1 MLGGTFGESMILVD
15 VGKPVN
21 GDDVLAEKDRVID
34 LDVTEGH
41 FGDTADAGHIIQF
54 GQIDNVDLSV
64 SQPPSGSA
72 FEVNDKGTGG
82 YEVRLAA
89 AMTVDIETLTLTVT
103 ATCVSNSERI
113 CVSPTTITVEVTF
126 NRIAN
131 VNQTAKSWVFDL
143 DMNQLVGLN
152 LPSEYNLTSGNATGR
167 TFKVAAGSYPLPT
180 TGEIPSTEESCT
192 ALGGRTVTES
202 GAEICLDYTFSN
214 SKARTNEG
222 GGCVL
227 SGSAAGTECAV
238 AFAAVRT
245 CNLADKK
252 PALDNSNCVAQ
263 ACLGG
268 EHAVGGKCPAF
279 SSFVVDAVSD
289 ELEHNLAANI
299 ADRDDREPVALGV
312 GEHRL
317 TVEMTH
323 ANLLGTYTLE
333 AVVNVTKGTLPPS
346 FGLAGGTSDDVDVA
360 AGYTGEIYRGGVT
373 KDGRVIDLAA
383 APSGFSA
390 VLEDDGR
397 TFVIEV
403 SDGIDSGSKSP
414 VFMLTVNHSN
424 RNRAGNYNNKDQA
437 LTLSVKA
444 LDNSVVELQEISN
457 GYTDTQVYNFA
468 VAYANGDYAGAKFTE
483 VDNSPHFVVSES
495 GVVGTTPATQ
505 SAPALALT
513 AGTYAITVQATDE
526 SVPPSFYGTAILTLS
541 LTVVADPGAGEYVTD
556 LNPVVFVAAGHTGAV
571 YTMTVNHTYTL
582 TNYGVETANANLAG
596 AFDSAGADGQG
607 VVVFSIPGALD
618 ANEQALVV
626 TMEAICPAD
635 ETSSNGIADFCT
647 AGAVAATL
655 TLTLKV
661 VPVNTPTPMT
671 AEPVYGDTSF
681 AHQVVLPWI
690 SEEGRPG
697 GSSTPRGNYPLDQ
710 LNVVLAGVNPNEAVG
725 KFVLEG
731 DMVKFAAGNLPEPGA
746 YTLTVHITHATD
758 TNGLAGGF
766 VGTVVLTISISV
778 GVVPTDDPRGIKGVL
793 AADRIGPV
801 AGNPPEAAP
810 IYVFVPHGEQDF
822 DNGKT
827 PAVPLFSLTVSDV
840 DISVEIV
847 GDLPQQPANSPYTL
861 SVSADKRAILVFRTA
876 DPLKAAGSS
885 ETIPAIDISFTVR
898 ATGENASRYADN
910 VQQFHMSAEQFVE
923 PVVGP
928 LPERGDTDAN
938 GALVD
943 LSRINIAS
951 DGAESQGKTTYG
963 DFTPT
968 FSEMGAVAGFS
979 VSPEGVVSVADLT
992 AVGSHTY
999 TVQAVSAGFRGV
1011 ALFTVSVKVGKLGD
1025 VKFNNQRLI
1034 VGNGVELDDITHD
1047 TEGPDKDQLFKVNM
1061 VYHGERRGLHWIY
1074 GDKYYE
1080 NENDFKNDVSRAGLS
1095 NDDSDWYSRNIC
1107 ETMGNGGGGSP
1118 TTWRLPTLIEMA
1130 GGVLPDGQTN
1140 FVAKVAGSDVASA
1153 LGVFEIDGLTTNVP
1167 ETVNLSVQAVNTG
1180 DEAALSSAANLGYFA
1195 GLFNASDDA
1204 TKGYAAHVYYDSEVR
1219 VSDATAGL
1227 GRVVCVHATDEHEE
1241 TAVWAELSVDNSANN
1256 AMLTMD
1262 SKTSNVT
1269 AGVKLGLGLFTA
1281 RNQDEPQAVA
1291 DPAADAFSVSRLDT
1305 HSGFVITPV
1314 AVIGGVSPEVSVPSD
1329 ANSADIPETGTYTL
1343 SASFAPAGDYVGFA
1357 QRDFGKDLIGA
1368 DEGQFDLVRLTVN
1381 WTKPPVFKGVVA
1393 LASRTITATA
1403 INRISG
1409 GNVEGNMVY
1418 YGDVGGLHVM
1428 VSRNVMPSHPGV
1440 GPRLCEDGGG
1450 NWRNPTLSELGMLM
1464 SGMNVSALSL
1474 TVEIDKT
1481 NENIS
1486 PSDGSNPEKRGAAE
1500 KLGIGAP
1507 GVDDMGAPTDAE
1519 AGQDETHNFSLTF
1532 PPTSDAQDGIAMAFD
1547 IREGNPDYAH
1557 YEAAFAAHEFR
1568 ALSGLHGNDGE
1579 PLVFALNTGEQQ
1591 ASLKDDGSSSAAAVC
1606 VSEINA
1612 ATYDTAGAHNQ
1623 LAGVR
1628 IDDGSG
1634 KVLLTVE
1641 AIPANF
1647 SANAPAYTITARAF
1661 YFNDVLGPPNPRA
1674 VKIEDLTGLELSA
1687 NITNNTAFSLTV
1699 DTVNTNGEIVIMF
1712 GDTDPGSN
1720 PEVEIAV
1727 KPPLG
1732 QPIILTVK
1740 FLSASGIG
1748 FAGTPVLVTADQVP
1762 LLNIAETTD
1771 PVASPRDRGG
1781 ETKLSTLPRV
1791 DMAYGGQSRGL
1802 HWMFGNAYYT
1812 TPQQIAND
1820 TPDSGLQARQAW
1832 FSKPICDQGN
1842 TGGNNSANWR
1852 LPTLIEMAGGVLPI
1866 SVTGTE
1872 ITARVNSF
1880 GQSGQSGTRNLDTF
1894 EIIGAPKVNFLTLTV
1909 NGRNTDDAGP
1919 LPPEDHNTGYF
1930 VELFNAAQN
1939 ETGGYRGYPAHVH
1952 YYSSNGV
1959 EEIRISQETEGKV
1972 VCVREVSNSYVKPPV
1987 WAEVSVDNRT
1997 GNSILTLS
2005 VAAAKATANVKMGLG
2020 LFTVRGRETP
2030 EAVADPAVS
2039 DFALARLDNHLAFII
2054 SPVTV
2059 SGGVSPEVTAPSDAA
2074 SYPETGIY
2082 TLSVTF
2088 APAGEKY
2095 VGFAQRDFGK
2105 TSYNETDE
2113 SQFDVVRLTVDWT
2126 KPAESVTQTP
2136 VSADFHFAGTEI
2148 EYFEDVATV
2157 PGINDRTAGSAVNV
2171 DMKYYGDVGGLRVMY
2186 SQNAYGFNGESYGS
2200 RLCAAGNV
2208 SGESTG
2214 WRNPT
2219 ISELGMLLTGPS
2231 VTVLTMT
2238 VSDSGYGAPR
2248 YRYNQLPLS
2257 GERGPAAGYAGMPGN
2272 AGDRTHVLE
2281 FTFPGTSDDGMIA
2294 ELRPDYDAS
2303 AFGEVDENE
2312 LFRVK
2317 SGLYDNAGEPLGLV
2331 VKTASPSETSLD
2343 VYAPGLAVCVQEIT
2357 GYDATKHNQ
2366 LAGIRF
2372 EAEGDAHGVP
2382 ADGDIAL
2389 SVSAITV
2396 SGVSFSANA
2405 AVFTLTAK
2413 AFIFDDVE
2421 AGDKHPE
2428 VIIKD
2433 LTTNLSLSVGLT
2445 GANAASFALATSD
2458 GTDSGSDMI
2467 VISYGATDPG
2477 AKYTV
2482 EIEVKPPLGAKV
2494 ILTVEFDTAVP
2505 VVPIAF
2511 AGTPVALSMSV
2522 RVLSITATEDPVSGS
2537 PGRGTKVDKLEGVEM
2552 VYHGESRGLH
2562 WMVGDKYYETEG
2574 ERDGTE
2580 RADGSLKANEAWFSV
2595 PICVTKGNSG
2605 DNSDNWR
2612 LPTLIEL
2619 AGGVLPATET
2629 GTEIVARVNGVFES
2643 GNPALDA
2650 FDIVGLATKVNF
2662 LTLTVKAKTGDD
2674 DKGQLPEST
2683 NPNNGYFAGMFNA
2696 GPVDERQRGYPA
2708 HVHYD
2713 DTGNEVEISRGGG
2726 AGKVVCVREAESTPP
2741 YSKPPVW
2748 AEVSVDNRTGNSI
2761 LTLSVTA
2768 AKVTANVK
2776 MGLGLFTV
2784 RGRETP
2790 EAVADP
2796 AVSDFSLARLDSHS
2810 AFIITPVTVSGGVS
2824 PEVTAPSDGASA
2836 PDTGIYTLSVT
2847 FAPAGEKYVGYA
2859 QRDFGKTSYNS
2870 TDESQFDVVR
2880 LTVDWTKPAVAL
2892 DNSFDFGDTTIDAAD
2907 GVAVVTVTNRTFT
2920 GSGSIEMKYYGDVG
2934 GLRVMYSTQD
2944 PLLNAGAG
2952 SAYGP
2957 HLCAAGG
2964 ANWRNPTL
2972 TELAMLLTGPTAT
2985 GLTLTVQ
2992 NSGEIKAGEVK
3003 GGDGASAG
3011 LSNGMP
3017 GQTSA
3022 AAEALNL
3029 TFPTVTDAKD
3039 GMIAALRSDYTFSD
3053 QTFQV
3058 GSGLHDNNGQP
3069 MGLIFDASKPDQAGM
3084 DAYVGSVWVCVWETD
3099 EYPDPSPHNQLAG
3112 IRFEAAGDA
3121 HGVPADGDIALS
3133 VGAITVS
3140 GVSFSANAAVF
3151 TLTAKA
3157 FIFDDVN
3164 PVGVYDVVI
3173 KDLTTN
3179 LSLSVGL
3186 AGANASSFAL
3196 TTSDG
3201 TDSGSDMIVISYG
3214 DADPGAKN
3222 VVEIEVKPPLGAKVI
3237 LTVELD
3243 TSVPAPPLANNVVFG
3258 GVTISVV
3265 SMTVTVEATDN
3276 GAPSS
3281 NNQVTAEM
3289 EYYGDVGGLRV
3300 MFSRNLIDGPASLGP
3315 RLCEGE
3321 GGTGWRN
3328 PTLSELGMLLT
3339 GPSVTVLTLTVED
3352 GGGGGFGGPSDYL
3365 DPGTPGNANIAN
3377 KVVNMTFPAATDT
3390 KGGMVF
3396 GDGNAGNEF
3405 RVISGLF
3412 DNGAVPLIFVYNK
3425 TSAAGQAA
3433 LKEFDADPAVAV
3445 CVKEIDSVYDAA
3457 DHNQLAGVRRVG
3469 VSLSVS
3475 FMTLTVTE
3483 NLTYGHQ
3490 TPFFT
3495 ITAQGYFFPDT
3506 NTDDHVVVETL
3517 MSAAL
3522 SVDLGDS
3529 DDGGFYAL
3537 SSEINGDGDTVIQIK
3552 GIDGVTAPSASN
3564 RKVLE
3569 IQVTPPLGAPMTFN
3583 VEFMNLN

>member
-1 MLGGTFGESMILVD
+1 MNGTHYNVLISVSHSDLLGGTFGERLILVD

-41 FGDTADAGHIIQF
+41 FGADADAGHIIRF

-64 SQPPSGSA
+64 SQPPPGSA
-72 FEVNDKGTGG
+72 FEVDDEGG
-82 YEVRLAA
+82 GAYEVRLAA
-89 AMTVDIETLTLTVT
+89 AMTADIETLTLTVT
-103 ATCVSNSERI
+103 ATCDSNSERI
-113 CVSPTTITVEVTF
+113 CVSPATITVEVTF

-131 VNQTAKSWVFDL
+131 VNQTATSWVFDL
-143 DMNQLVGLN
+143 DMNPLVGLN
-152 LPSEYNLTSGNATGR
+152 LPSKYNLTSSNATGR

-180 TGEIPSTEESCT
+180 TGEIPSTEGSCT
-192 ALGGRTVTES
+192 ALGGRVVTES

-214 SKARTNEG
+214 SKARTDSG

-227 SGSAAGTECAV
+227 SGSAAGTQCAV

-252 PALDNSNCVAQ
+252 PALDNSSCVAQ

-279 SSFVVDAVSD
+279 SSFVVDADSD

-317 TVEMTH
+317 TVKMTH
-323 ANLLGTYTLE
+323 ANLLGTYRLTVE
-333 AVVNVTKGTLPPS
+333 MTVTKGTLPAS
-346 FGLAGGTSDDVDVA
+346 FGLAGGTSDYVNVA

-373 KDGRVIDLAA
+373 KDGRVIGLAA

-397 TFVIEV
+397 TFVIEA
-403 SDGIDSGSKSP
+403 SQGIDSGSDNL

-437 LTLSVKA
+437 LILSVKA

-468 VAYANGDYAGAKFTE
+468 VAYANGDYAGVKFTE
-483 VDNSPHFVVSES
+483 VDDSPHFVVSES
-495 GVVGTTPATQ
+495 GLVGTTPATQ

-526 SVPPSFYGTAILTLS
+526 SVPPSFLGTAILTLS
-541 LTVVADPGAGEYVTD
+541 LTVVADPGAGEYVVELD
-556 LNPVVFVAAGHTGAV
+556 PVVFVAAGHTGAV

-582 TNYGVETANANLAG
+582 RNYGVETPNANLAG
-596 AFDSAGADGQG
+596 AFDAAGAAGQG
-607 VVVFSIPGALD
+607 VVVFSIPDGRPLGSS
-618 ANEQALVV
+618 EEELVV

-655 TLTLKV
+655 TLTLNV

-671 AEPVYGDTSF
+671 AEPVYGDTSGETGF
-681 AHQVVLPWI
+681 AYQIVLPWI
-690 SEEGRPG
+690 SEAGLPG
-697 GSSTPRGNYPLDQ
+697 GSSTPKGNYPLDQ
-710 LNVVLAGVNPNEAVG
+710 LNVALAGVNPSEALG

-731 DMVKFAAGNLPEPGA
+731 DMVKFDESDLPEPGA

-758 TNGLAGGF
+758 TNGLANGF

-778 GVVPTDDPRGIKGVL
+778 RVVPTDDPRGIKGVPE
-793 AADRIGPV
+793 ADRIGPV
-801 AGNPPEAAP
+801 AGDPPDAAP

-840 DISVEIV
+840 DISVEIF
-847 GDLPQQPANSPYTL
+847 GDLPPQLANSPYTL

-885 ETIPAIDISFTVR
+885 ETIPLIDISFTVR

-910 VQQFHMSAEQFVE
+910 VQRFHMSAEQFAE

-928 LPERGDTDAN
+928 FPVRGDTDAN
-938 GALVD
+938 GALID
-943 LSRINIAS
+943 LSGINIAS

-963 DFTPT
+963 DFSPT
-968 FSEMGAVAGFS
+968 FSETGAVAGFS
-979 VSPEGVVSVADLT
+979 VSSDGVVSVADLT

-1034 VGNGVELDDITHD
+1034 VGSGVELDDITHD
-1047 TEGPDKDQLFKVNM
+1047 TEGPGKDQLFKVNM

-1080 NENDFKNDVSRAGLS
+1080 NDNNFKDGISRAGLS

-1107 ETMGNGGGGSP
+1107 EIMGNGGGGSA
-1118 TTWRLPTLIEMA
+1118 TAWRLPTLIEMA
-1130 GGVLPDGQTN
+1130 GGVLPNEQTE
-1140 FVAKVAGSDVASA
+1140 FTAKVAGSDVVSA
-1153 LGVFEIDGLTTNVP
+1153 LSVFEIDGLASAP
-1167 ETVNLSVQAVNTG
+1167 ETVDLSVQAVNTG

-1195 GLFNASDDA
+1195 GLFNASDGA

-1219 VSDATAGL
+1219 VDARDAASAAL
-1227 GRVVCVHATDEHEE
+1227 EGRVVCVHVTDEHEE

-1269 AGVKLGLGLFTA
+1269 AGVKLGLGLFTV

-1314 AVIGGVSPEVSVPSD
+1314 AVSGGVSPEVSVPSD

-1357 QRDFGKDLIGA
+1357 QRDFGRDLSGT
-1368 DEGQFDLVRLTVN
+1368 DEEQFDLVRLTVN

-1464 SGMNVSALSL
+1464 SGMNVNHLAL
-1474 TVEIDKT
+1474 TVEINKT
-1481 NENIS
+1481 NENPS
-1486 PSDGSNPEKRGAAE
+1486 PSDDSNPEKRGAAE

-1507 GVDDMGAPTDAE
+1507 GVDDMGAPTDTE
-1519 AGQDETHNFSLTF
+1519 VGQDATHPFSLTF

-1568 ALSGLHGNDGE
+1568 ALSGLHSNDGE
-1579 PLVFALNTGEQQ
+1579 PFVFALNTGEQGR
-1591 ASLKDDGSSSAAAVC
+1591 AFLKDDGSSSAAAVC

-1634 KVLLTVE
+1634 KVVLSVD

-1712 GDTDPGSN
+1712 GDADPGSN
-1720 PEVEIAV
+1720 PEVEIVV

-1732 QPIILTVK
+1732 LEVKLTVK

-1748 FAGTPVLVTADQVP
+1748 FAGTPVLVTTDQVP

-1791 DMAYGGQSRGL
+1791 DMAYGGESRGL

-1894 EIIGAPKVNFLTLTV
+1894 EIIGAPKVDFLTLTV
-1909 NGRNTDDAGP
+1909 NGRITTDTADP
-1919 LPPEDHNTGYF
+1919 LPSEDHNTGYF

-1959 EEIRISQETEGKV
+1959 EELRISQETEGKV

-2039 DFALARLDNHLAFII
+2039 DFSLARLDSHSAFTIN
-2054 SPVTV
+2054 PVAV
-2059 SGGVSPEVTAPSDAA
+2059 NGGVSPEVVVTSEQANF
-2074 SYPETGIY
+2074 PETGIY

-2088 APAGEKY
+2088 TPAGKY

-2105 TSYNETDE
+2105 TSYDLTDE

-2136 VSADFHFAGTEI
+2136 VSPNFHFAGTDIAFYET
-2148 EYFEDVATV
+2148 VATV
-2157 PGINDRTAGSAVNV
+2157 PGINDRAAGSAVNV

-2186 SQNAYGFNGESYGS
+2186 SQNAYGFNGEAYGS

-2208 SGESTG
+2208 SEESSG

-2248 YRYNQLPLS
+2248 YRYDQLPLS

-2272 AGDRTHVLE
+2272 AGDRTHVLQ
-2281 FTFPGTSDDGMIA
+2281 FTFPGTSDNGMIA

-2303 AFGEVDENE
+2303 AFGEVDEDE

-2396 SGVSFSANA
+2396 SGVSFTANA

-2494 ILTVEFDTAVP
+2494 ILTVEFDTAAPAVR
-2505 VVPIAF
+2505 F

-2522 RVLSITATEDPVSGS
+2522 RLLDVAQATDPIEATDPAGIPVD
-2537 PGRGTKVDKLEGVEM
+2537 RGGDSRLTELDGVDM
-2552 VYHGESRGLH
+2552 VYGGESRGLH
-2562 WMVGDKYYETEG
+2562 WMFGDAYYTSAQNLADD
-2574 ERDGTE
+2574 RPDNDGLSP
-2580 RADGSLKANEAWFSV
+2580 RSAWFSK
-2595 PICVTKGNSG
+2595 PICDRGNTG
-2605 DNSDNWR
+2605 KNSDKWR
-2612 LPTLIEL
+2612 LPTLIEM
-2619 AGGVLPATET
+2619 AGGVLPASA
-2629 GTEIVARVNGVFES
+2629 GTEIIARVNSFGSSGVR
-2643 GNPALDA
+2643 ALDP
-2650 FDIVGLATKVNF
+2650 FEIVGAPSKVNF
-2662 LTLTVKAKTGDD
+2662 LTLTVNGRNTNDADP
-2674 DKGQLPEST
+2674 LPPKEH
-2683 NPNNGYFAGMFNA
+2683 NKGYFVELFDAAQNETG
-2696 GPVDERQRGYPA
+2696 GYRGYPA
-2708 HVHYD
+2708 HVHYEN
-2713 DTGNEVEISRGGG
+2713 GEIRISQGSK
-2726 AGKVVCVREAESTPP
+2726 GKVVCVREAESTPS

-2748 AEVSVDNRTGNSI
+2748 AEVSVDNRAGNSI

-2768 AKVTANVK
+2768 AKVTAKVK

-2790 EAVADP
+2790 EAVENP

-2810 AFIITPVTVSGGVS
+2810 AFIINPVTVSGGVS
-2824 PEVTAPSDGASA
+2824 PEVSVPSDAASI
-2836 PDTGIYTLSVT
+2836 PSSGIYTLSVT
-2847 FAPAGEKYVGYA
+2847 FTPAGEKYVGYA
-2859 QRDFGKTSYNS
+2859 QRDFGKTSYGS

-2880 LTVDWTKPAVAL
+2880 LTVDWTKPATSDVPAFKFAGV
-2892 DNSFDFGDTTIDAAD
+2892 DISSYGQKMTI
-2907 GVAVVTVTNRTFT
+2907 
-2920 GSGSIEMKYYGDVG
+2920 S
-2934 GLRVMYSTQD
+2934 
-2944 PLLNAGAG
+2944 AGIA
-2952 SAYGP
+2952 
-2957 HLCAAGG
+2957 
-2964 ANWRNPTL
+2964 
-2972 TELAMLLTGPTAT
+2972 E
-2985 GLTLTVQ
+2985 
-2992 NSGEIKAGEVK
+2992 NSGFDSNSPYNEI
-3003 GGDGASAG
+3003 
-3011 LSNGMP
+3011 
-3017 GQTSA
+3017 
-3022 AAEALNL
+3022 
-3029 TFPTVTDAKD
+3029 
-3039 GMIAALRSDYTFSD
+3039 
-3053 QTFQV
+3053 
-3058 GSGLHDNNGQP
+3058 
-3069 MGLIFDASKPDQAGM
+3069 
-3084 DAYVGSVWVCVWETD
+3084 
-3099 EYPDPSPHNQLAG
+3099 
-3112 IRFEAAGDA
+3112 
-3121 HGVPADGDIALS
+3121 
-3133 VGAITVS
+3133 
-3140 GVSFSANAAVF
+3140 
-3151 TLTAKA
+3151 
-3157 FIFDDVN
+3157 
-3164 PVGVYDVVI
+3164 
-3173 KDLTTN
+3173 
-3179 LSLSVGL
+3179 
-3186 AGANASSFAL
+3186 
-3196 TTSDG
+3196 
-3201 TDSGSDMIVISYG
+3201 
-3214 DADPGAKN
+3214 
-3222 VVEIEVKPPLGAKVI
+3222 
-3237 LTVELD
+3237 
-3243 TSVPAPPLANNVVFG
+3243 
-3258 GVTISVV
+3258 
-3265 SMTVTVEATDN
+3265 
-3276 GAPSS
+3276 
-3281 NNQVTAEM
+3281 EM
-3289 EYYGDVGGLRV
+3289 EYLNDIGNLRV
-3300 MFSRNLIDGPASLGP
+3300 MFSRAATPTDGNLFQSIATFGND
-3315 RLCEGE
+3315 LCAAGNTG
-3321 GGTGWRN
+3321 GGTGWRVPN
-3328 PTLSELGMLLT
+3328 LSEIAMMT
-3339 GPSVTVLTLTVED
+3339 TPASVTRMNLTIQQGMPGALSAHNGIRSDPTPNHVVLDLPFAGANGLLINLESQFSGFTKGMRVMTEHVVDTGD
-3352 GGGGGFGGPSDYL
+3352 GGLGFRLMSGDE
-3365 DPGTPGNANIAN
+3365 NANL
-3377 KVVNMTFPAATDT
+3377 DL
-3390 KGGMVF
+3390 GGDDMM
-3396 GDGNAGNEF
+3396 
-3405 RVISGLF
+3405 
-3412 DNGAVPLIFVYNK
+3412 
-3425 TSAAGQAA
+3425 
-3433 LKEFDADPAVAV
+3433 AV
-3445 CVKEIDSVYDAA
+3445 CVKE
-3457 DHNQLAGVRRVG
+3457 LAGYNASAHPRLLG
-3469 VSLSVS
+3469 VTTTETNLSVS
-3475 FMTLTVTE
+3475 SHFPPSGTAMAGVYTITARAYYYSGYGNNLIPNTVTVTGASLTIEFGDTRDDGPFVLKKSDGMSAKGATITDGVVVIDFSTMSVDRAVNENLEIKVTPQLGESVTLTVK
-3483 NLTYGHQ
+3483 
-3490 TPFFT
+3490 FFKAT
-3495 ITAQGYFFPDT
+3495 SG
-3506 NTDDHVVVETL
+3506 
-3517 MSAAL
+3517 S
-3522 SVDLGDS
+3522 
-3529 DDGGFYAL
+3529 
-3537 SSEINGDGDTVIQIK
+3537 
-3552 GIDGVTAPSASN
+3552 
-3564 RKVLE
+3564 
-3569 IQVTPPLGAPMTFN
+3569 
-3583 VEFMNLN
+3583 